1 MFLQSLQNLVG
12 EIESVVLRVAL
23 LEGFDNTQALL
34 VMIEASVILHEEV
47 EGLLSGMAEWG
58 VSQVMG
64 KSDRF
69 GQIFIE
75 AESPGDGPA
84 DRGDLNG
91 VG

>member
-1 MFLQSLQNLVG
+1 
-12 EIESVVLRVAL
+12 
-23 LEGFDNTQALL
+23 
-34 VMIEASVILHEEV
+34 
-47 EGLLSGMAEWG
+47 
-58 VSQVMG
+58 MG

-75 AESPGDGPA
+75 SKRPGDGPA